1 MNLRGMNKLLVI
13 SFGLFLS
20 GYQLTAQEII
30 PFPDLSEQYE
40 HTKNGGKSLDER
52 NYAMFS
58 NDYQESLRAIDKKID
73 EITSQRSAETEQV
86 KIDGFNRQIDALQN
100 KRDVLLEEAELVEDL
115 HKFY

>member
-1 MNLRGMNKLLVI
+1 M
-13 SFGLFLS
+13 
-20 GYQLTAQEII
+20 
-30 PFPDLSEQYE
+30 
-40 HTKNGGKSLDER
+40 DER

-86 KIDGFNRQIDALQN
+86 KIDGFNREIDALQN
-100 KRDVLLEEAELVEDL
+100 KRDILLEEAELVEDL